1 MPLELLKDLTV
12 LEDLI
17 VETAKECFR
26 EANPGRQRVRGLT
39 EGISL
44 RLTDV
49 EDGSAKLAIMLFFT
63 TTGLFPPANQA
74 YFEQARER
82 VVSAVDA
89 AQRGEDASQ
98 FLNPKQ
104 LGYFNRFARGLK
116 DDEAIELRPEN
127 ADRPARLNKDTRRR
141 LVLAAAE
148 EITEEVVLRGVIPE
162 HDRIKNTFELLQW
175 NGRRIKASTTA
186 ETRDVVLEA
195 FNGALEGK
203 KVQVRAI
210 GRYGRDESL
219 RGIESV
225 EDISILEPNDVPARL
240 DEFRVLREGW
250 LDGDGVA
257 LDSAGLD
264 WLAEAFEANFPD
276 DLDLPFLFP
285 TPEGGVRAEWTLGHH
300 EVTLDV
306 NLATRKAEWHEI
318 DMRGEEGTEREFD
331 LAVEDGWQLL
341 VERVRAL
348 AGGGAGMRALF
359 VALALAVLVML
370 IVVLS
375 AL

>member
-1 MPLELLKDLTV
+1 
-12 LEDLI
+12 
-17 VETAKECFR
+17 
-26 EANPGRQRVRGLT
+26 
-39 EGISL
+39 
-44 RLTDV
+44 
-49 EDGSAKLAIMLFFT
+49 
-63 TTGLFPPANQA
+63 
-74 YFEQARER
+74 
-82 VVSAVDA
+82 
-89 AQRGEDASQ
+89 
-98 FLNPKQ
+98 
-104 LGYFNRFARGLK
+104 
-116 DDEAIELRPEN
+116 
-127 ADRPARLNKDTRRR
+127 
-141 LVLAAAE
+141 
-148 EITEEVVLRGVIPE
+148 
-162 HDRIKNTFELLQW
+162 
-175 NGRRIKASTTA
+175 
-186 ETRDVVLEA
+186 
-195 FNGALEGK
+195 
-203 KVQVRAI
+203 AI

-348 AGGGAGMRALF
+348 AGGRA
-359 VALALAVLVML
+359 
-370 IVVLS
+370 
-375 AL
+375 